1 MDGVVLTTL
10 NLISTEDHRTRAD
23 TMIMSEGKKGQHR
36 TDLMGFWFVDSSGG
50 IVPSRELD
58 LAKSTPQW
66 FGDPSCESRQEAS
79 EWFELA
85 PS

>member
-1 MDGVVLTTL
+1 
-10 NLISTEDHRTRAD
+10 
-23 TMIMSEGKKGQHR
+23 
-36 TDLMGFWFVDSSGG
+36 MGFWFVDSSGG

-58 LAKSTPQW
+58 FAKSTPQW